1 MNTYTIT
8 IHGGAGTILKE
19 DMSADLEQAY
29 KDALQEALDA
39 GYNILNNGSA
49 VEAVNIAVMKL
60 ENNVLFNA
68 GRFGFYKKG
77 EHEMDASIM
86 DGSNL
91 MAGAVAGVKNVVNP
105 VELAKTVML
114 ESDHVFL
121 SGGGAVDF
129 ALQKGLL
136 WLAII
141 IFSLNLDTINGRW
154 YVIATTLV

>member
-39 GYNILNNGSA
+39 GYNILVNNGSA

-68 GRFGFYKKG
+68 GRFGFYKK
-77 EHEMDASIM
+77 
-86 DGSNL
+86 
-91 MAGAVAGVKNVVNP
+91 
-105 VELAKTVML
+105 
-114 ESDHVFL
+114 
-121 SGGGAVDF
+121 
-129 ALQKGLL
+129 
-136 WLAII
+136 
-141 IFSLNLDTINGRW
+141 R
-154 YVIATTLV
+154 